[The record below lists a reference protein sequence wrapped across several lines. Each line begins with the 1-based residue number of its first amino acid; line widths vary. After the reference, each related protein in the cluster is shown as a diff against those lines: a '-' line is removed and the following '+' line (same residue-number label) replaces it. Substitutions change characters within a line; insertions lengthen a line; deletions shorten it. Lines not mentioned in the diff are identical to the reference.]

1 MGTNRLSLLLDDIDT
16 VILFLLIIFPI
27 QNQIFSML
35 KGDLCGATYCS
46 NLYNL
51 FSICTLHTVLK
62 AQVDN

>member
-35 KGDLCGATYCS
+35 KGDYVEQLIAAIYTIYLVFV
-46 NLYNL
+46 LYTQ
-51 FSICTLHTVLK
+51 F
-62 AQVDN
+62 